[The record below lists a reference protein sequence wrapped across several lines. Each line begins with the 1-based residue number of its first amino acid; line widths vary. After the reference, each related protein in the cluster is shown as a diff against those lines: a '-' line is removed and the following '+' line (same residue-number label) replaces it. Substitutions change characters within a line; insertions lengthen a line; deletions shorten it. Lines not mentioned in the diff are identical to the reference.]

1 MKRSLTIFVLSAL
14 LAGPVTAQTI
24 GEDIKSQNL
33 CRQAVDL
40 AKQRNEDPVS
50 YASLKCDLKSTLP
63 IGYWECLVETM
74 KKGPSL
80 ADASA
85 SCRA

>member
-1 MKRSLTIFVLSAL
+1 MKRSIIAVAFAAL
-14 LAGPVTAQTI
+14 LAGPALAQTI

-40 AKQRNEDPVS
+40 AKQRNEDPAS
-50 YASLKCDLKSTLP
+50 YASMKCDLKNTLP

-74 KKGPSL
+74 QKGSTL
-80 ADASA
+80 ADASGT
-85 SCRA
+85 CKV